1 MSKKLT
7 SAQPNKSADQAG
19 FTLLEMLLVI
29 ALIAVLASIV
39 ILAINPGKQLA
50 EARNAQRRSDVNT
63 ILNAVYQ
70 YSIDNSGALPSDIP
84 DTQGQTICKAGAA
97 DCTGYVDLSILT
109 TDEEYLVDI
118 PHDPDQECEG
128 TDTCYGIYQSITG
141 RITVEATYA
150 ELGADISI
158 SR

>member
-1 MSKKLT
+1 MPKKT
-7 SAQPNKSADQAG
+7 HVMTKMKQKARDG

-29 ALIAVLASIV
+29 ALIAILSSIV

-70 YSIDNSGALPSDIP
+70 YSIDHNGALPTDIP
-84 DTQGQTICKAGAA
+84 DTQGETICKAGAA
-97 DCTGYVDLSILT
+97 DCSGYVDLNVLT
-109 TDEEYLVDI
+109 DDEEYLIDI
-118 PHDPDQECEG
+118 PHDPDQECGG
-128 TDTCYGIYQSITG
+128 TDTCYGIYQSSSG

-150 ELGADISI
+150 ELGEDISI